1 MSIECIHAR
10 ELLSTAFALE
20 GPVVRVQLLVSLA
33 VVLSR
38 EALAAAGPVAAEW
51 LLFVV

>member
-1 MSIECIHAR
+1 MSIECVHAR

-38 EALAAAGPVAAEW
+38 EAFAAAGPVTAER